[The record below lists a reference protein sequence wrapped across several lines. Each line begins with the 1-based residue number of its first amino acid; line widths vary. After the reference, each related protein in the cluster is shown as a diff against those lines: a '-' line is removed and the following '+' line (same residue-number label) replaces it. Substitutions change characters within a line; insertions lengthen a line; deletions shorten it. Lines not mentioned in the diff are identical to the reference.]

1 MCADCVRLAEKY
13 EHRVHLEPRI
23 NGQHAVPVDVP
34 PSAAQLRCRVCCPRT
49 EAVRRAPTVELGSA
63 NGVQG
68 TRSQKLGGRR
78 SSGAIFRATR

>member
-34 PSAAQLRCRVCCPRT
+34 PSAAQLWCRVCCPRT
-49 EAVRRAPTVELGSA
+49 EAVRPRADSRTGLRK
-63 NGVQG
+63 
-68 TRSQKLGGRR
+68 RSPRYAESKIRR
-78 SSGAIFRATR
+78 PAI